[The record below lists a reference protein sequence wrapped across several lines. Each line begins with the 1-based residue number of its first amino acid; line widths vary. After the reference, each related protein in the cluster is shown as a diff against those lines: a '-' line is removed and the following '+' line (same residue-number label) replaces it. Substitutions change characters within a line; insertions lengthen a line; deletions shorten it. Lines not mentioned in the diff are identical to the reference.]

1 MSHSGRNQHQAASL
15 EPSIGGAGGCVGGG
29 VGERVG
35 FGVGAGTYF
44 CTKSFIVSNTG
55 ITMCCTSFC
64 TKSFIVSNRA
74 DGELPR
80 QNELRAIIVGADP
93 ALAVHTHFC
102 TIGVA
107 VGDAVGVAVG
117 GAVGVAV
124 GDAVGGG
131 AFGSLPPQS
140 SSAMIHA
147 MFDEEAFIFLATN
160 LT

>member
-35 FGVGAGTYF
+35 FGVGAGTY
-44 CTKSFIVSNTG
+44 
-55 ITMCCTSFC
+55 FC